1 MKDFFPVFFPKMLL
15 PIYHKVK
22 NRKEEERRGEER
34 QGEKKRKK
42 KKINTVSGRKVLIE
56 RIMRA
61 DFWDFLQVLVF
72 ISHLLK
78 RKETL
83 QKALS

>member
-1 MKDFFPVFFPKMLL
+1 MQDFFPVFFPKMLL

-34 QGEKKRKK
+34 RGEKKRKK
-42 KKINTVSGRKVLIE
+42 KKINSFREESIDRKG
-56 RIMRA
+56 A
-61 DFWDFLQVLVF
+61 DFWDFLKVLVF

-78 RKETL
+78 RQETL
-83 QKALS
+83 QKTLS